1 MQVISTEKL
10 IVKKCCSIGF
20 QILNEEGDC
29 QSLWLQMTTPKY
41 RVKGRGKKIV
51 YRKQKCPGG
60 LCGYSGLGGWN
71 RCEGFESHKTSV
83 GCVILNTKVTSL
95 TINLQC
101 YHTCVGYVSIVGIRR
116 ALKISTLKVPVF
128 LK

>member
-51 YRKQKCPGG
+51 YGKQKHPGG
-60 LCGYSGLGGWN
+60 LCEYSVW
-71 RCEGFESHKTSV
+71 EA
-83 GCVILNTKVTSL
+83 
-95 TINLQC
+95 
-101 YHTCVGYVSIVGIRR
+101 GIDVK
-116 ALKISTLKVPVF
+116 ALKAIKQVLAV
-128 LK
+128 